1 MTLDEIIAGMEHEQR
16 WTQLGAKVCSNGC
29 PKCQLI
35 AFRAELEGMAQK
47 WNEEAD
53 RKYFTDARFAL
64 QETAIELRAKIGEK
78 R

>member
-35 AFRAELEGMAQK
+35 AFRAEF
-47 WNEEAD
+47 EEMTQRWDSVYWMRQCA
-53 RKYFTDARFAL
+53 A
-64 QETAIELRAKIGEK
+64 ELRTKIGEK